1 MIGGWLR
8 ARRRRKLLAAPFPA
22 EWLQLL
28 DGLEFYSGLDAERQ
42 GRLRVTLR
50 VFAAE
55 KRWEGCRGLEV
66 TDEMRVVIGAQAGR
80 MILEL
85 DHEYFRRLRTILIY
99 PSAYW
104 NPGLRSGPGGT
115 VEGGSHNAGES
126 WSGGPVVLAWDSVLR
141 GARDPDDG
149 HNLVYHEFAHV
160 LDCLDGWADG
170 VPPAGSRD
178 QYGAWKQILDR
189 EYEELRERAA
199 SNRATL
205 LDAYG
210 ATNPA
215 EFFAVATECFFERP
229 RALKRKHAALYD
241 LLATFY
247 RQDPEGAA

>member
-8 ARRRRKLLAAPFPA
+8 DRRRRRLLASPIP
-22 EWLQLL
+22 EPWLETLA
-28 DGLEFYSGLDAERQ
+28 GLEFYAGLSADRRS
-42 GRLRVTLR
+42 RLRDLAR
-50 VFAAE
+50 VFIAE
-55 KRWEGCRGLEV
+55 KHWEGCAGLEL
-66 TDEMRVVIGAQAGR
+66 TDEMRVVIAAQACR

-85 DHEYFRRLRTILIY
+85 DHAYYRRLKTLLVY
-99 PSAYW
+99 PSAYRH
-104 NPGLRSGPGGT
+104 PGQDAGSGT
-115 VEGGSHNAGES
+115 IARNWSANAGES
-126 WSGGPVVLAWDSVLR
+126 WSGGPIVLSWDSTLR

-170 VPPAGSRD
+170 VPPAGSSG
-178 QYGAWKQILDR
+178 QYQAWRLILER
-189 EYEELRERAA
+189 EYESLRRAAA

-229 RALKRKHAALYD
+229 RDLKRRHGELFE

-247 RQDPEGAA
+247 RQTPS